1 MLLLTRDPL
10 AGTNGWADIVRG
22 KTTAPTLAR
31 SLLSPLSPALAT
43 LSSQMGYLVVCV
55 GVSLSLLDLLSV
67 QKKPGNAKSLLH

>member
-10 AGTNGWADIVRG
+10 AGTNGRADIVRG

-55 GVSLSLLDLLSV
+55 GGQPFFIRSSV
-67 QKKPGNAKSLLH
+67 CAEETR